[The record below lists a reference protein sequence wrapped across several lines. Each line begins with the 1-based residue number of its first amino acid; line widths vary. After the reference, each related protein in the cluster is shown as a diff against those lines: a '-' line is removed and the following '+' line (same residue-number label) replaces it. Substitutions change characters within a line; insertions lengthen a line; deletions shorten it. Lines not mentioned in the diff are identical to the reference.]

1 MATNEF
7 QFALCVSW
15 ITFLATL
22 TSRRMAQSPVPY
34 GVVTPVAGKVSSLTG
49 DLGLVTE
56 SCLIFPTPP
65 RTASTAPS
73 TSPLKA
79 IVCAEIPVASFID
92 F

>member
-22 TSRRMAQSPVPY
+22 PSRRMAQSPVPY
-34 GVVTPVAGKVSSLTG
+34 GVVTPLAGTVSGLAG
-49 DLGLVTE
+49 DLGLVAE
-56 SCLIFPTPP
+56 SFLIFPTPP
-65 RTASTAPS
+65 RTAPTAPS

-79 IVCAEIPVASFID
+79 IAYTEIPVGPFID